1 MTVLRRLAVWL
12 IETCC
17 EAILLM
23 LMILVTSA
31 PSAQRTIVDD
41 VPLAFFGTVI
51 VFMIGSGYWLTTAL
65 GRLFLSSRNLCVY
78 PTISAVL
85 FIVHEQFLF
94 SGWKVPDGA
103 HLQTQILGACLVF
116 ICTFIGSVFL
126 RRLVLSS

>member
-1 MTVLRRLAVWL
+1 MKVLRRLAVWL

-65 GRLFLSSRNLCVY
+65 GRLFLSSRTPWVY
-78 PTISAVL
+78 PTISSVL
-85 FIVHEQFLF
+85 FLSFTNSSSLAVGKCLTEPICRHKYLARV
-94 SGWKVPDGA
+94 SSSSA
-103 HLQTQILGACLVF
+103 HLLGACS
-116 ICTFIGSVFL
+116 CGG
-126 RRLVLSS
+126 